1 MFSYIYIYIPVFNKY
16 LYLVC
21 VYIYMISIS
30 LISVFSTLQ
39 VKIAQMFSFNLNFF
53 APECSAETPYITK
66 WIGYLVPCAR
76 ICKNE
81 SVIVELHTTAKWSK
95 TRPWR
100 IMESNDWL
108 IRHTCFGQKRE
119 RKKNPHGFF
128 HSGHPIFHD
137 HALKRCLC
145 YGLHLHPSRLG
156 TRGALKPGSVWNG
169 ASLAGRLGPVTMS
182 RPKQPKGN
190 SWPTLGHDVFVWFYW
205 PCYSA
210 AREIPRWSTGS
221 WS

>member
-1 MFSYIYIYIPVFNKY
+1 
-16 LYLVC
+16 
-21 VYIYMISIS
+21 MISIS

-66 WIGYLVPCAR
+66 WIGYLVPCAI

-81 SVIVELHTTAKWSK
+81 SVIVELRTTAKWSK

-145 YGLHLHPSRLG
+145 DGLHLHPSRLG

-169 ASLAGRLGPVTMS
+169 ASLALAAAWVPLCRGQSNQKATLDQRLGTMYLY
-182 RPKQPKGN
+182 G
-190 SWPTLGHDVFVWFYW
+190 
-205 PCYSA
+205 
-210 AREIPRWSTGS
+210 STGLATQLNEKFPGEAQEVDLRFVGFL
-221 WS
+221 WC